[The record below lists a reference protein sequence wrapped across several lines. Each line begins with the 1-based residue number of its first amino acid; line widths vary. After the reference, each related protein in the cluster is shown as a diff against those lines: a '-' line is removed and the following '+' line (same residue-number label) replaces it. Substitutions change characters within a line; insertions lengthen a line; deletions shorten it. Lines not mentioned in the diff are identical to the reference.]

1 MTTIKVKRPW
11 RGQSGRKFGFQKSP
25 RISISFPEDDFNQI
39 AELADECGVTFAEAV
54 RKIVRASLE

>member
-1 MTTIKVKRPW
+1 MTIKTQKPW
-11 RGQSGRKFGFQKSP
+11 RSPSGRKFGAQASP